1 MTIDEIIEM
10 MEELLDN
17 SSAVPFSNKKMID
30 CEQMR
35 DYIDN
40 IRLNL
45 PSEIKKAK
53 ETETNKDAII
63 AEANA
68 EADRIRKEADGYVE
82 NAKEKAKEI
91 VSEGEI
97 TRQAKEY
104 AAQLIRQAQEEADG
118 IIAQANSK
126 EADIRAALTESLN
139 RSLSEAQSVLQKN
152 LDDVTSTIEAV
163 EKLNAKPT
171 ETVEEN

>member
-1 MTIDEIIEM
+1 MSIDEIIEM

-45 PSEIKKAK
+45 PAEIKKAK
-53 ETETNKDAII
+53 ETQNNKDAII
-63 AEANA
+63 AEANS
-68 EADRIRKEADGYVE
+68 EADRIRKEADAYVE
-82 NAKEKAKEI
+82 QTREQAKEI
-91 VSEGEI
+91 VSESEI

-104 AAQLIRQAQEEADG
+104 AAQLIRQAQEEAEGLIND
-118 IIAQANSK
+118 AKSK
-126 EADIRAALTESLN
+126 EADIRKALTIDLN
-139 RSLSEAQSVLQKN
+139 RSLSQARDVLQKN

-163 EKLNAKPT
+163 DKLNAKQT
-171 ETVEEN
+171 ETVTE